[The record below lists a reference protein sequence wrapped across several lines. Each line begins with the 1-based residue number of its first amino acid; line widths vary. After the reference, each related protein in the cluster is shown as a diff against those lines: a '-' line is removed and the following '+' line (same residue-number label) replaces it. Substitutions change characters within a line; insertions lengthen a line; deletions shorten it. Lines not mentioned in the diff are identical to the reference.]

1 MYRLGLKK
9 MLSAPLDRLNRRRK
23 TGDHAA
29 PAFCS
34 QRLDDSGLR
43 LPPVEQG
50 VFKGADAILGQ
61 D

>member
-1 MYRLGLKK
+1 

-43 LPPVEQG
+43 LPSVEQG